1 MTDDALPEE
10 TLALLLTLLPPA
22 PEAWVAAAKAL
33 PVARAQIDTLVARA
47 EQDAGYRERLLA
59 DLERALRAEG
69 IEPSSALQRELARR
83 LERPA

>member
-10 TLALLLTLLPPA
+10 TLALLLAMLPRAPA
-22 PEAWVAAAKAL
+22 AWVAAAQAL

-47 EQDAGYRERLLA
+47 EQDAGYRARLLE

-83 LERPA
+83 LERPE